1 MEEDF
6 SPYVPDFFH
15 DCRMFQS
22 LFHCLESISE
32 REPLL
37 EIAKNFAGNNAKGV
51 VSREIQIL
59 LVRRR
64 PQEARGKGRDP
75 LTREGSPK
83 NYISQIKD

>member
-15 DCRMFQS
+15 DCRIFQS

-37 EIAKNFAGNNAKGV
+37 EIAKNFPGNNAEGV

-59 LVRRR
+59 FCEKTAARSKRQGAGR
-64 PQEARGKGRDP
+64 P
-75 LTREGSPK
+75 
-83 NYISQIKD
+83 